1 MIIKTGRAGMVWV
14 DWPPVEDG
22 EVWCRGPAVEA
33 GRAASVYR
41 LVEGQWVVGEWEE
54 HDSERRDRDVLH

>member
-22 EVWCRGPAVEA
+22 EVWCRGPSAEE
-33 GRAASVYR
+33 GRPTTVYR
-41 LVEGQWVVGEWEE
+41 LVDGQWLAGDWDVEGRESLV
-54 HDSERRDRDVLH
+54 RDALH